1 MQHKKGIVC
10 SIVIICFL
18 AAQLPA
24 PALAKYVAADQ
35 EATQV
40 TRNAPRFKTTAPEP
54 ISASAP
60 TSEKKSKK
68 TPLLWGLVGLAAVAG
83 LVAAVM
89 SGGSGGGGGDGDDT
103 RDTGETGSVTVEW

>member
-1 MQHKKGIVC
+1 MQRKKGIVC

-18 AAQLPA
+18 VAQLPM

-40 TRNAPRFKTTAPEP
+40 TRNAPQFKTTAPEP
-54 ISASAP
+54 ISAP
-60 TSEKKSKK
+60 VPEEKGKKSK
-68 TPLLWGLVGLAAVAG
+68 LLWGLVGLAAVAG

-89 SGGSGGGGGDGDDT
+89 SGGSGGGSDGGDN